1 MALNRVY
8 RSEGGNI
15 SMDSLLIDHKAF
27 PFKDDSTIPMT
38 VKESR
43 YEVVPTVS
51 ALPVT
56 NWISKYAPGGP
67 PVPAVYKNTS
77 LSFDWQIK
85 GVSDGSLYDLNNS
98 YFLLTLSVENRRTYC
113 VGSATICI

>member
-27 PFKDDSTIPMT
+27 PFKDDSTIPIT

-56 NWISKYAPGGP
+56 NWISKY
-67 PVPAVYKNTS
+67 VPAGAGVPY
-77 LSFDWQIK
+77 LLFIK
-85 GVSDGSLYDLNNS
+85 IQVLVLIGVSDGSLYDLNNS
-98 YFLLTLSVENRRTYC
+98 YFLLTLSVENTNDPA
-113 VGSATICI
+113 GGFDT